1 MVYLVGWERHLA
13 STNLE
18 SPLTRSTL
26 DWGGMNGEKFDL
38 LDVVGFVCW
47 PHHHMVQ
54 AFLSMLCRQSN
65 PEDLKNKYLS
75 GPLLVS
81 KRLSI
86 KTPSILGSDLVSRH
100 HKNSQKKISKK
111 FQNFTPFFDTRTP
124 ENFTVAITF
133 AIWTSFPSACSFS
146 TAFRALSVLSDSG
159 SKHFSPLI

>member
-1 MVYLVGWERHLA
+1 
-13 STNLE
+13 
-18 SPLTRSTL
+18 
-26 DWGGMNGEKFDL
+26 
-38 LDVVGFVCW
+38 
-47 PHHHMVQ
+47 MVQ

-111 FQNFTPFFDTRTP
+111 FQNFTPFLTP
-124 ENFTVAITF
+124 GHPKTLPWLLPLPFELVFRQPVAF
-133 AIWTSFPSACSFS
+133 QQ
-146 TAFRALSVLSDSG
+146 LSVRYLC
-159 SKHFSPLI
+159 FLIQARNIFHR